1 MSNLFPNTFS
11 PFTLAG
17 KELNN
22 RIVMAPLTRQSAE
35 DDGTPTDEMTAYY
48 ARRARGGVGMIVSE
62 GTYTNDEFGCV
73 AYLNQPGCAN
83 ERHINAWKKVVDAVH
98 ENGSLII
105 LQLMHG
111 GRVSDPRCLYKGESP
126 ISASATKSDGCVLYS
141 DTDDEMYDRGLNPP
155 WPKVEFPKAREASK
169 FEIKRI
175 AEGFAEAAERG
186 VKAGFDG
193 VEIHGANGYLFYQ
206 FIDPKQ
212 NLRTDE
218 YGGSPENNIRSSI
231 ETCKLV
237 RDAIGKDKI
246 ITLRL
251 SQDGVDDFEG
261 SWLGGVNYAKEIGIA
276 LKNVDI
282 DALHW
287 SSFDWKNNRDSN
299 SDVPMPKILKEFSGL
314 PMIVNGGIAEG
325 THIEEIIST
334 NSGDLGA
341 VGRPIFAHPDWAY
354 IIRSGESYPWIE
366 FDRKYVIKPSYDYSY
381 GYPLD
386 LKNTNWDPDLTK
398 RR

>member
-1 MSNLFPNTFS
+1 MTNPFPNTFS
-11 PFTLAG
+11 PFALAG
-17 KELNN
+17 KEIKN
-22 RIVMAPLTRQSAE
+22 RILMAPLTRQSAE

-48 ARRARGGVGMIVSE
+48 ARRARGGVGMIISE
-62 GTYTNDEFGCV
+62 GTYTNDELGCI
-73 AYLNQPGCAN
+73 AYLNQPGCSN

-111 GRVSDPRCLYKGESP
+111 GRVSDPRCLYEGEAP
-126 ISASATKSDGCVLYS
+126 ISASATKSDGCVLYT
-141 DTDDEMYDRGLNPP
+141 DTDDEMYDRGLNSP
-155 WPKVEFPKAREASK
+155 WPKVEFPKAREATK
-169 FEIKRI
+169 LEIKQI
-175 AEGFAEAAERG
+175 AEGFAEAAERAI
-186 VKAGFDG
+186 KAGFDG

-231 ETCKLV
+231 ETCNLV
-237 RDAIGKDKI
+237 REAIGKDKI

-261 SWLGGVNYAKEIGIA
+261 SWLGGINYAKKIGTA

-287 SSFDWKNNRDSN
+287 SSFDWKNNRDNN
-299 SDVPMPKILKEFSGL
+299 SDVPIPKILKEFSGL

-334 NSGDLGA
+334 NSGEESKSKFPLA
-341 VGRPIFAHPDWAY
+341 TIPIGR
-354 IIRSGESYPWIE
+354 
-366 FDRKYVIKPSYDYSY
+366 
-381 GYPLD
+381 
-386 LKNTNWDPDLTK
+386 NCTK
-398 RR
+398 SPK